1 MFERLALKKEILAMI
16 ENGLCSKE
24 SGMKAS
30 ACIRFLEDDEIESLK
45 TYEAVD
51 LAFEISKTKTHQ
63 QIFGANFLKIGDRV
77 ELRGNIGK
85 VIEVSDK
92 SLTIY
97 CGDRK
102 GRVPYTLGVSKKV
115 FGREGQ
121 IL

>member
-1 MFERLALKKEILAMI
+1 MQTIYQEVIVTNELPRIGSGYRLVK
-16 ENGLCSKE
+16 
-24 SGMKAS
+24 
-30 ACIRFLEDDEIESLK
+30 
-45 TYEAVD
+45 V
-51 LAFEISKTKTHQ
+51 Q
-63 QIFGANFLKIGDRV
+63 IGDRV

>member
-1 MFERLALKKEILAMI
+1 MTASVTATILESDSWNTEGNDMSERLA
-16 ENGLCSKE
+16 
-24 SGMKAS
+24 
-30 ACIRFLEDDEIESLK
+30 
-45 TYEAVD
+45 
-51 LAFEISKTKTHQ
+51 
-63 QIFGANFLKIGDRV
+63 LKIGDRV